1 MNRSARVALAT
12 FVALAVLVAF
22 HWRGAPAP
30 LLAVA
35 PVAAAAADGERKI
48 LYYRNPMGLPDT
60 SPVPKKDSM
69 GMDYI
74 PVYEGEGPD
83 DSGAVAVSP
92 ARMQTLGVRTAS
104 AEPVVIDAAVRVV
117 GRVEVNERRIHD
129 VAPRFEGWI
138 ERLHVDA
145 TGDPVRR
152 GQPLFAVYSPE
163 LVSARKELAIAE
175 RLAKA
180 AVGGDDSVRDGAR
193 RLAEAAGER
202 LRNWQL
208 PANAEARGDK
218 IVFSSPSSGVVLDK
232 KAVAGMRFQPGE
244 TIYRIADL
252 SRVWVIADVY
262 EQALARVAPGQRAVV
277 LIDAYPERRFEAE
290 ITYLYPTL
298 NAPTRTTPVRLE
310 LENREGLL
318 RPGMF
323 AHVELAAAGSEPRLA
338 VPLSAVIDKG
348 DRQVVLLVE
357 GDGRFR
363 PQEVKLGIRGRD
375 HVEVLDGLASGDQ
388 VVVAANFLIDSES
401 NLKAALASFTEPEAA
416 GAKRYQATGSIDEL
430 YVDENIASMNHD
442 PIPELEWPAMTMEFG
457 MASAAVFDGIAPGE
471 PIRFTFE
478 DRGNGEFVIVA
489 AEKRPAGGGAR

>member
-1 MNRSARVALAT
+1 MRFALAGVVVAVALA
-12 FVALAVLVAF
+12 AADWL
-22 HWRGAPAP
+22 GAPVP
-30 LLAVA
+30 QGAVG
-35 PVAAAAADGERKI
+35 VAAAAGEGGDGERKI

-92 ARMQTLGVRTAS
+92 ARMQTLGVRTAR
-104 AEPVVIDAAVRVV
+104 AEALVIDAAVRVV
-117 GRVEVNERRIHD
+117 GRVEVNERAVQE
-129 VAPRFEGWI
+129 VAPRFGGWI
-138 ERLHVDA
+138 ERLYVDA

-152 GQPLFAVYSPE
+152 GQPLFEGYSPE

-175 RLAKA
+175 RLSKA
-180 AVGGDDSVRDGAR
+180 AAGGDATVRDGAR
-193 RLAEAAGER
+193 RLAEAADER

-208 PANAEARGDK
+208 PANARARGDK
-218 IVFSSPSSGVVLDK
+218 IVFSSPSGGVVLDK
-232 KAVAGMRFQPGE
+232 KAVAGMRFRPGE

-290 ITYLYPTL
+290 VTYLYPTL

-310 LENREGLL
+310 LDNREGLL

-323 AHVELAAAGSEPRLA
+323 AHVELAAAGSEARLA
-338 VPLSAVIDKG
+338 VPLSAVIDQG
-348 DRQVVLLVE
+348 HRQVVLLAE
-357 GDGRFR
+357 GEGRFR
-363 PQEVKLGIRGRD
+363 PQPVRLGIRGREY
-375 HVEVLDGLASGDQ
+375 VEVLEGVTSGDE

-416 GAKRYQATGSIDEL
+416 GPKRYDATGSIDEL

-442 PIPELEWPAMTMEFG
+442 PIPDLQWPAMTMEFG
-457 MASAAVFDGIAPGE
+457 MASPTVFDGIAPGE

-478 DRGNGEFVIVA
+478 DRGNGEFVIVE
-489 AEKRPAGGGAR
+489 AERQPAKGGSR

>member
-1 MNRSARVALAT
+1 MRFALAGVVVAVALA
-12 FVALAVLVAF
+12 AADWL
-22 HWRGAPAP
+22 GAPVP
-30 LLAVA
+30 QGAVG
-35 PVAAAAADGERKI
+35 VAAAAGEGGDGERKI

-92 ARMQTLGVRTAS
+92 ARMQTLGVRTAR
-104 AEPVVIDAAVRVV
+104 AEALVIDAAVRVV
-117 GRVEVNERRIHD
+117 GRVEVNERAVQE
-129 VAPRFEGWI
+129 VAPRFGGWI
-138 ERLHVDA
+138 ERLYVDA

-152 GQPLFAVYSPE
+152 GQPLFEVYSPE

-175 RLAKA
+175 RLSKA
-180 AVGGDDSVRDGAR
+180 AAGGDATVRDGAR
-193 RLAEAAGER
+193 RLAEAADER

-208 PANAEARGDK
+208 PANARARGDK
-218 IVFSSPSSGVVLDK
+218 IVFSSPSGGVVLDK
-232 KAVAGMRFQPGE
+232 KAVAGMRFRPGE

-290 ITYLYPTL
+290 VTYLYPTL

-310 LENREGLL
+310 LDNREGLL

-323 AHVELAAAGSEPRLA
+323 AHVELAAAGSEARLA
-338 VPLSAVIDKG
+338 VPLSAVIDQG
-348 DRQVVLLVE
+348 HRQVVLLAE
-357 GDGRFR
+357 GEGRFR
-363 PQEVKLGIRGRD
+363 PQPVRLGIRGREY
-375 HVEVLDGLASGDQ
+375 VEVLEGVTSGDE

-416 GAKRYQATGSIDEL
+416 GPKRYDATGSIDEL

-442 PIPELEWPAMTMEFG
+442 PIPDLQWPAMTMEFG
-457 MASAAVFDGIAPGE
+457 MASPTVFDGIAPGE

-478 DRGNGEFVIVA
+478 DRGDGEFVIVEA
-489 AEKRPAGGGAR
+489 QRQAVTSGSR